1 MSNNNNLPWDMHSSL
16 RRNPSD
22 YYPHRYESR
31 RSIASTSTAGPPP
44 VSPRSGDDNRNNSFF
59 RNSVGSGSPWPI
71 PSAPVSPAPGPPP
84 AISSMSIGYLDENL
98 GNLAQSNNLSS
109 SRGIPMAPTPMSLW
123 PQIQQDMNLS
133 NSNNRDSSGPS
144 QEQQQRLSPLSIPG
158 MGGGSPGS
166 GRISPSSSI
175 TSPRRDQVRTPVQRP
190 GSHLSSNSRNPAQ
203 TRASME
209 AEFAQKHALLVEQA
223 RLLLAEMKTLQ
234 VLGPVHSAAV
244 GTQNTG
250 NNSMS
255 SDDGTN
261 SSVFL
266 QSQSGGDDTSSYLS
280 GSNSTNPNNNTAIY
294 YEQDDVGMSAL
305 GAILQG
311 KLGSVVSRPPP
322 RPARAIA
329 REVLARLGGITV
341 AASTGEPND
350 EGEAEVVELLM
361 EDYEAVLNWARSS
374 SSFALSS
381 PRLSSSG
388 ASSSS
393 ASQGGQTQTQVRIQT
408 CLADRQA
415 LLEAALPAYL
425 AHLPSEAMMHFC
437 HEKLFV
443 SSSSGRARTPSAS
456 VHSGHTGTGLYA
468 NGNGNSNLSVN
479 GHSSN
484 NNNNPRNNSSLLPT
498 QTYTNSHTF
507 REGLAIEE
515 IPRRRFLKTEDNYAW
530 DMLELAS
537 ALESDLLLSSSSSGN
552 SSRGRERGNMHMPP
566 SLRNPVTRSFFTPD
580 DVSRILA
587 HPMGRSLGPY
597 PVERIRDPSPPFFG
611 GVRPVSPPVPLP
623 ESVAAFQQQSL
634 NLGQSL
640 NQEPQGERSSDV
652 GGAGIVGARSPS
664 DGIYRPRLYG
674 HDEEPEPADLGRR
687 DNGTGGGDAG
697 GLDID
702 WSAPPPPPYRSLPEP
717 REIPRSP
724 ASPPPPIPTTTTRSN
739 PDSSYLPPYSSEPLR
754 LRPYSPPSS
763 PPSVLGA
770 VTENMSAITSNE
782 NSQNNTQQQD
792 SQDQQ
797 HLPEPV
803 PPLPVQVPMPRPLPG
818 SYPEE
823 REHEHENDEPS
834 NPDFVSSNS
843 RYELLASPTSSVI
856 PVPTITRPSS
866 TAGGGRSPTPPR
878 LNPMSSR
885 AGLIQEI
892 ANGLAAIPIP
902 STAVTNLNDPASGG
916 GGEYR
921 SALLGNLRRPNPTS
935 ATSLP
940 SSPAIVSSPMNMPL
954 PPRPLST
961 NVPASTGTGT
971 TGRRQFRFSRPSEG
985 ASAAAAGD
993 DDNVNSTT
1001 NTATKAPETKA
1012 ATTATSWEAR
1022 ERERQEEERT
1032 KWANNDY
1039 LSGSYGVAT
1048 PPPSGPIPVSSL
1060 NAAAASTS
1068 SEPRYSSGYFSLGAS
1083 HRNIPLEQSQS
1094 RPGQY
1099 QPYQAAAP
1107 REEQE
1112 ETDQVQRGRWETR
1125 ERERERDRAY
1135 YAASLSAGDSHGY
1148 GRSAATNNPF
1158 ASSRDPSAHGRGP
1171 ASSGAAASAF
1181 SGTDEDW
1188 WRRSGG
1194 GWNSIEEQ
1202 QVEAP
1207 PPSSTAVQFP
1217 TQMGEIYQPQ
1227 QIAEMDAGPFELGD
1241 APPRLPEL
1249 SGVGVRRRRA
1259 GVDGDDDDDDDAHS
1273 REWMGELSAARR

>member
-44 VSPRSGDDNRNNSFF
+44 VSPRSGDAPPGRNNSFF

-98 GNLAQSNNLSS
+98 GGS
-109 SRGIPMAPTPMSLW
+109 SRGSPGGLS
-123 PQIQQDMNLS
+123 QQ
-133 NSNNRDSSGPS
+133 
-144 QEQQQRLSPLSIPG
+144 QQQQRLSPLSIPEIG
-158 MGGGSPGS
+158 GGGSIPGS
-166 GRISPSSSI
+166 GRISPSIMSSVASPI
-175 TSPRRDQVRTPVQRP
+175 TGPGSRTRTPVQRP

-209 AEFAQKHALLVEQA
+209 AEFTQKHAHLVEQA

-234 VLGPVHSAAV
+234 VLGPVHSAV
-244 GTQNTG
+244 GSTTTQNNTGGG

-280 GSNSTNPNNNTAIY
+280 GSNSTNPNHNNTAIY
-294 YEQDDVGMSAL
+294 YEQDDIGMSAL

-393 ASQGGQTQTQVRIQT
+393 ASQGGQSQTQVRIQQ

-443 SSSSGRARTPSAS
+443 SSSSGRAQTPSAS
-456 VHSGHTGTGLYA
+456 VHSGHTGTTGLYA
-468 NGNGNSNLSVN
+468 NGNGNSNLGVN

-484 NNNNPRNNSSLLPT
+484 NNPRNNSGLLPT

-537 ALESDLLLSSSSSGN
+537 ALESDLLLSAGN
-552 SSRGRERGNMHMPP
+552 SRGRGNMPP

-597 PVERIRDPSPPFFG
+597 PAERRRDPSPPSPG
-611 GVRPVSPPVPLP
+611 GVRPVSPVPLP
-623 ESVAAFQQQSL
+623 ESAATFQQQSL

-652 GGAGIVGARSPS
+652 GGAGIIGARSPS
-664 DGIYRPRLYG
+664 GASYRPRLYG

-724 ASPPPPIPTTTTRSN
+724 ASPPPPIPTTTTGSN
-739 PDSSYLPPYSSEPLR
+739 PDSSSLPPYSSEPLR
-754 LRPYSPPSS
+754 LRPYSPP
-763 PPSVLGA
+763 PVLGA
-770 VTENMSAITSNE
+770 VTENMSAITSSGNR
-782 NSQNNTQQQD
+782 QQD

-823 REHEHENDEPS
+823 REHEHKNDEPF
-834 NPDFVSSNS
+834 NPDLVSNS
-843 RYELLASPTSSVI
+843 RYELLASPLTSSVI

-866 TAGGGRSPTPPR
+866 TTAGGRSPTPPR

-902 STAVTNLNDPASGG
+902 STAAAAAAAAVTNLNDPASGGG

-921 SALLGNLRRPNPTS
+921 SALLGNLCRPNPTS
-935 ATSLP
+935 AATSLP
-940 SSPAIVSSPMNMPL
+940 SSPAIVSSPMNIPF

-961 NVPASTGTGT
+961 NVPASTGT
-971 TGRRQFRFSRPSEG
+971 TGRRQQFRFSRPS
-985 ASAAAAGD
+985 AAGD

-1001 NTATKAPETKA
+1001 TTATKAPETKT
-1012 ATTATSWEAR
+1012 ATTATGWEAR

-1060 NAAAASTS
+1060 NATTASTS

-1083 HRNIPLEQSQS
+1083 HRNIPLEQSHS

-1125 ERERERDRAY
+1125 EREREMLQRERDRAY
-1135 YAASLSAGDSHGY
+1135 ASLNSNAGY

-1171 ASSGAAASAF
+1171 GAAPAP
-1181 SGTDEDW
+1181 GTDEDW

-1194 GWNSIEEQ
+1194 WNSIEQ
-1202 QVEAP
+1202 QAEAP
-1207 PPSSTAVQFP
+1207 PPSSAA
-1217 TQMGEIYQPQ
+1217 EISQP

-1249 SGVGVRRRRA
+1249 SGVGVSSRR
-1259 GVDGDDDDDDDAHS
+1259 VDDDDDDAHS
-1273 REWMGELSAARR
+1273 REWMGELSSATRR